1 MEPTERIIR
10 DPHISGGAWTIQ
22 GTRIPVQTI
31 VASLA
36 EGDSVQEILASFP
49 TLTEQDV
56 QTAAAWAADLST
68 AHSPFD
74 LIGAFSS
81 DKPLIDN
88 IPVSADPG
96 LYLLAEAMGEQAQ
109 GLHAWEIAPQ
119 RYREGKDGQAIRLTS
134 PYMMTFTAVAA
145 PHRAR
150 LAGS

>member
-22 GTRIPVQTI
+22 GTRIPGQTI
-31 VASLA
+31 VDSLA

-56 QTAAAWAADLST
+56 IAAAVWVADSSAAN
-68 AHSPFD
+68 SPFD

-81 DKPLIDN
+81 DKSLIDN
-88 IPVSADPG
+88 IPVSVDPD

-109 GLHAWEIAPQ
+109 GLHAWEIAPR
-119 RYREGKDGQAIRLTS
+119 RYCRGESGE
-134 PYMMTFTAVAA
+134 AV
-145 PHRAR
+145 RIE
-150 LAGS
+150 